1 MARLTAALLAAATL
15 LLAGPAL
22 PGPVPLALGHAELV
36 SSAPG
41 AGQRTDEPPAELV
54 LVFSERLD
62 ELGTSVDV
70 LDAAGRDV
78 VRAGGA
84 PDPANSR
91 LLIVPLPDLADGF
104 YTVAWRSL
112 SADDGHTRQGFF
124 TFGVGDVVAPGAPGQ
139 QPTGDADGGHGVGQA
154 ILEPVARWAGE
165 MGSMLAFGLVV
176 VALAVVRPLD
186 QTAARM
192 LANWAGLALVVAAAG
207 AASMIV
213 ASASQAGTDPFIYA
227 GHSQPGRLLLARA
240 VLGSVVGAAALVLV
254 SRWPPASLALSAPG
268 GALLVLLLALSGH
281 GSAFDSPVPSL
292 MIAVHV
298 AAAGSWLAGLLVLG
312 WLALA
317 EGGRRRELLRAAVPR
332 FSAVALAAVGLFALT
347 GGYAWWLMNRQII
360 DLESPYGS
368 MLALKVVVALA
379 ALALGGLNY
388 AGWRW
393 EGRLGLHRRVAIEAT
408 LGMVVVALTALV
420 ASGSPAGPLRPVP
433 IADAPTTAPAD
444 LDASLS
450 LLPARPGPNRVHV
463 TLAGQHSHTGT
474 TALELVLQ
482 RLDQAG
488 ETRVELHP
496 TPADPSTYATD
507 TLFSPQSRWDA
518 SVRLTTD
525 GQEQARSRFVFAF
538 DDSGLSEG
546 RALPPLDP
554 PMMVALLL
562 GGLAVLAATFAIAGG
577 APPRTHRSTARY
589 ALVAGAVVAGALAVA
604 ALAVG
609 SGL

>member
-1 MARLTAALLAAATL
+1 
-15 LLAGPAL
+15 
-22 PGPVPLALGHAELV
+22 
-36 SSAPG
+36 
-41 AGQRTDEPPAELV
+41 
-54 LVFSERLD
+54 
-62 ELGTSVDV
+62 
-70 LDAAGRDV
+70 
-78 VRAGGA
+78 
-84 PDPANSR
+84 
-91 LLIVPLPDLADGF
+91 
-104 YTVAWRSL
+104 
-112 SADDGHTRQGFF
+112 
-124 TFGVGDVVAPGAPGQ
+124 
-139 QPTGDADGGHGVGQA
+139 
-154 ILEPVARWAGE
+154 
-165 MGSMLAFGLVV
+165 
-176 VALAVVRPLD
+176 
-186 QTAARM
+186 
-192 LANWAGLALVVAAAG
+192 
-207 AASMIV
+207 
-213 ASASQAGTDPFIYA
+213 
-227 GHSQPGRLLLARA
+227 
-240 VLGSVVGAAALVLV
+240 
-254 SRWPPASLALSAPG
+254 
-268 GALLVLLLALSGH
+268 
-281 GSAFDSPVPSL
+281 
-292 MIAVHV
+292 
-298 AAAGSWLAGLLVLG
+298 
-312 WLALA
+312 
-317 EGGRRRELLRAAVPR
+317 
-332 FSAVALAAVGLFALT
+332 
-347 GGYAWWLMNRQII
+347 
-360 DLESPYGS
+360 
-368 MLALKVVVALA
+368 
-379 ALALGGLNY
+379 
-388 AGWRW
+388 
-393 EGRLGLHRRVAIEAT
+393 
-408 LGMVVVALTALV
+408 
-420 ASGSPAGPLRPVP
+420 VP

-604 ALAVG
+604 ALAAG